1 VFRPLHGRGH
11 LDFYPLRHEVYE
23 DLQLD
28 GLPGAKL
35 DVKFS
40 KIVRSLDDAAVSV
53 TVVDDFS

>member
-1 VFRPLHGRGH
+1 
-11 LDFYPLRHEVYE
+11 LDFYPLRHEVCE